1 MKYDKI
7 KIAKEIAKIVGGKPT
22 AFKYHQNEFN
32 IDIFIGKDRPDDFIK
47 TCSTIGLSEYTIY
60 QRIEGKP
67 LRVELIGAADSSLEY
82 FPNIIADCAF
92 NIIRGEYS
100 MEPGAVYPNIIEN
113 YYPEATVKHVFFTE
127 PFLWNFKSLD
137 FKEMY
142 VTWLQAIPI
151 TEEEFKIIKK
161 YGSEQGKIELENLF
175 ERHQIDIYDFMRKSV
190 I

>member
-1 MKYDKI
+1 MQYDKI
-7 KIAKEIAKIVGGKPT
+7 KIAKEISKIVGGKPT
-22 AFKYHQNEFN
+22 AFKYYQNKFS
-32 IDIFIGKDRPDDFIK
+32 IDIFIGNDKPEDFIK

-60 QRIEGKP
+60 QRVNVKQ

-100 MEPGAVYPNIIEN
+100 IGPGTVYPNIIEN

-127 PFLWNFKSLD
+127 PFLWEFKSLD
-137 FKEMY
+137 FKEVY

-151 TEEEFKIIKK
+151 TDEEFKIIQK
-161 YGSEQGKIELENLF
+161 YGTEKGKIELENLF
-175 ERHQIDIYDFMRKSV
+175 EKCQIDIYDFMRESV